1 MVHAYIAL
9 GSNISPR
16 AQYLYQAID
25 RIEEH
30 EGIHVLQRS
39 SIYETVP
46 VGYTEQS
53 DFLNMVIHVKTNLSA
68 QELLSYCQSI
78 EQTLGRE
85 RLVKWGPRTIDLDI
99 LLYNQENIESEQLM
113 VPHPRLQERAFVLV
127 PLYEIDQELHV
138 PHMQQSVKQL
148 LSALADEEIEGV
160 KPWKPKNGESES
172 KHTEN

>member
-1 MVHAYIAL
+1 MVQAYIAL

-16 AQYLYQAID
+16 SDYLYRAID
-25 RIEEH
+25 RLNEH
-30 EGIHVLQRS
+30 EGIQVLQRS

-53 DFLNMVIHVKTNLSA
+53 DFLNMVIHVETSLGA
-68 QELLSYCQSI
+68 HDLLSYCQSI

-99 LLYNQENIESEQLM
+99 LLYNQENVESEQLI
-113 VPHPRLQERAFVLV
+113 VPHPRIQERAFVLV
-127 PLYEIDQELHV
+127 PLNEIDQELNV

-148 LSALADEEIEGV
+148 LSVLADEEIEGV
-160 KPWKPKNGESES
+160 RPWKPKNGESES
-172 KHTEN
+172 RHTES